1 MSEQHSCSMRV
12 TPSPS
17 MLEEFKVLFPG
28 GPAMAHY
35 WDVVNEQCDE
45 FWRDLERIIYLRHMA
60 AMSGAMRW
68 QWSQEFRIVSQTR
81 IKGQ

>member
-1 MSEQHSCSMRV
+1 
-12 TPSPS
+12 
-17 MLEEFKVLFPG
+17 
-28 GPAMAHY
+28 MAHY